1 LGTDLAAWTK
11 LADDS
16 KERSRV
22 RQALRHWQLDPGLA
36 GIRDP
41 AAVAKLP
48 ADEQEECKKLWAN
61 VAALLKKVEAKK

>member
-1 LGTDLAAWTK
+1 MEECD
-11 LADDS
+11 
-16 KERSRV
+16 
-22 RQALRHWQLDPGLA
+22 LA